1 MLPAFIITDPVQL
14 YKNKLFNMNLNN
26 HKRYKNVFQQTIL
39 NMKNAYDSFNSDQ
52 IIKNFNDIYYLS
64 GRFINPG
71 KNTELLIDKN
81 EFQERMQNMEKYM
94 NSSSKLFTS
103 VCDTIREV
111 KSYLYVYN
119 KRYIR

>member
-1 MLPAFIITDPVQL
+1 MLPAFIIVDPVQL
-14 YKNKLFNMNLNN
+14 YKNELFNMKLDN
-26 HKRYKNVFQQTIL
+26 HKRYKNMFQQTIL

-52 IIKNFNDIYYLS
+52 IIKHFNDVYYLS

-71 KNTELLIDKN
+71 KNTELLIDKK
-81 EFQERMQNMEKYM
+81 EFQECMQNMEKYM

-119 KRYIR
+119 KRYM

>member
-1 MLPAFIITDPVQL
+1 MLPGFIITDPVQL
-14 YKNKLFNMNLNN
+14 YKNKLFNMNLDD
-26 HKRYKNVFQQTIL
+26 HKRYKNMFQQTIS
-39 NMKNAYDSFNSDQ
+39 NMKNAYDSFSSDQ
-52 IIKNFNDIYYLS
+52 IIKYFNDVYYLS

-71 KNTELLIDKN
+71 NNTELIINKK

-94 NSSSKLFTS
+94 NSSSKLFTC

-119 KRYIR
+119 KRYM